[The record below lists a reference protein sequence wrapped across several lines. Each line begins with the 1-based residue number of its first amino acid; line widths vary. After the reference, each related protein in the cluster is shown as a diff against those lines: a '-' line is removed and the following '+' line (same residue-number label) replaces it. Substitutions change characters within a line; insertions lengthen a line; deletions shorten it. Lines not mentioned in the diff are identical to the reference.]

1 MSSFLFR
8 WRLISLGVLFS
19 FSASVAQYV
28 DDILT
33 NELDQHS
40 FREVIITF
48 RQPRLEVDRR
58 WSKTLKGSAVYH
70 QLKKAAETVQAPTQ
84 AYLRYRQLPYTSYT
98 VANALWCRIDRTALS
113 WLMSQEDI
121 LFIEANPTLYLR
133 APTTTALSLREEQTT
148 WGITKIKADSVWAQG
163 YRGKG
168 VVVGG
173 QDTGIEW
180 DNPYLKAAYRG
191 WDGQKVNHNY
201 HWYDAIHSISPL
213 NQDSLNPCGLDV
225 KEPCDDDDHGTHTVG
240 TMVGKQD
247 ELTIGVAPEAKFIGC
262 RCMERGWGS
271 PQTYL
276 ECFEWFLA
284 PRDTDGLNPNPSLA
298 PDVINNSWGC
308 PFIEGCD
315 QSNFQVLNQAV
326 INLKAAGIV
335 VVASAGNSGPGCF
348 TVNDPAAMF
357 EAAFSVGAIR
367 PSDTIAS
374 FSSRGPVTIDG
385 SNRFKPNISAPGVR
399 VTSTLVG
406 GILADWNGTS
416 MSGPHVAGAVALLL
430 NAVPELRGQ
439 VEEIEQLLETT
450 ARPMTDEQ
458 SCASIRGTERP
469 NALYGY
475 GIIDVQAAILAAKK
489 SHTEE
494 TSHAILLTI
503 YPNPTSGSLLVQDVA
518 PGSMFRLF
526 DVHGRQVMKQICY
539 ANTCPLDLNGL
550 LPGFYYLQMTRGNS
564 VKSAKIVKI

>member
-1 MSSFLFR
+1 MSRFNLR
-8 WRLISLGVLFS
+8 WRLLSLLISFSLGSSIAQKIDATITDELVHQEFS
-19 FSASVAQYV
+19 EA
-28 DDILT
+28 
-33 NELDQHS
+33 
-40 FREVIITF
+40 IITF
-48 RQPRLEVDRR
+48 RQPRLTVEKH
-58 WSKTLKGSAVYH
+58 WSKIEKGLAVYH
-70 QLKKAAETVQAPTQ
+70 QLKIATETIQAPTQ
-84 AYLRYRQLPYTSYT
+84 AYLRLRQLPYISYT
-98 VANALWCRIDRTALS
+98 VANALWCRIDRTALI
-113 WLMSQEDI
+113 WLMGQEDI

-133 APTTTALSLREEQTT
+133 PPTTAALSLREEQTT

-163 YRGKG
+163 YHGKG

-201 HWYDAIHSISPL
+201 QWYDAIHSISPL
-213 NQDSLNPCGLDV
+213 NQDSLNPCGLDI
-225 KEPCDDDDHGTHTVG
+225 KFPCDDDDHGTHTVG
-240 TMVGKQD
+240 TMVGKQG

-284 PRDTDGLNPNPSLA
+284 PRDTSGLHPNPSLA

-308 PFIEGCD
+308 PFIEGCN

-406 GILADWNGTS
+406 GFLADWNGTS
-416 MSGPHVAGAVALLL
+416 MAGPHVAGAVALLL
-430 NAVPELRGQ
+430 DAVPELRGQ

-458 SCASIRGTERP
+458 SCAAIRGTEHP

-475 GIIDVQAAILAAKK
+475 GIIDVQAAIQAAKK
-489 SHTEE
+489 SRIDQ
-494 TSHAILLTI
+494 TSPALSLTI
-503 YPNPTSGSLLVQDVA
+503 YPNPTTGSVFVKDMT
-518 PGSMFRLF
+518 PGSMLGLF
-526 DVHGRQVMKQICY
+526 DVHGRLVIKQTCP
-539 ANTCPLDLNGL
+539 ANDCPLDLNSL
-550 LPGFYYLQMTRGNS
+550 PPGFYYLQLTYGTRI
-564 VKSAKIVKI
+564 KSAKVIKI